1 MKLADFTFKICIFG
15 ESGVGKTT
23 LTRRFITGN
32 FESDIKSTLGAA
44 LHIKFLEIDKKRI
57 VLQIWDF
64 GGEDKFKFLLPA
76 YSRGSF
82 GGIFMCDITN
92 KESLKKIPEWISVFK
107 EGLDEDEK
115 DNPILMVGGKLDL
128 NNRRAININDAN
140 ILAKKLN
147 LLGYAECS
155 AKTGEKVD
163 EIFQSLVSLIYR
175 KKQ

>member
-32 FESDIKSTLGAA
+32 FESDIKNTLGAA
-44 LHIKFLEIDKKRI
+44 LHIKFLEMDKKRI

-64 GGEDKFKFLLPA
+64 GGEDRFKFLLPA

-82 GGIFMCDITN
+82 AGIFMCDITN

-115 DNPILMVGGKLDL
+115 NNPILLVGGKLDL
-128 NNRRAININDAN
+128 NNQRAIDIKDAN
-140 ILAKKLN
+140 SLAKKFN
-147 LLGYAECS
+147 LLGYTECS

-163 EIFQSLVSLIYR
+163 EIFKSLVTIILN
-175 KKQ
+175 KK